1 MDELEELA
9 KNKDKC
15 SQNVTLFDGK
25 YDVSNE
31 VNLLPTNNVLNNPI
45 NSVKLPPPLPGVF
58 IFDQPNQKANKSQID
73 SNFNPLITSS
83 YGNNSQSLSNI
94 GPPNPDQ
101 YQKHKY
107 SELDRS
113 LPETSSNQKYF
124 QSSTL
129 YDYQSSEQKTL
140 NKVQPLVVSDV
151 DSLLPPQGNIYQS
164 LQPVPVNIFDT
175 LPYCEPKVY
184 QQLEPVSRNEYRV
197 DMEKFV
203 EQKFYQE
210 LNPLS
215 VNDNKLPKNEKK
227 TYQQLRSVPDL
238 HFIGGQSGIKHT
250 TRTTQQKPE
259 IPPEYATSKLYQQLS
274 KPTKKQ
280 ARPNHYPEV
289 KSYHQLRPP
298 GYVERPKHNL
308 SKSSSQH
315 VNLNTP
321 RPVTTQASS
330 KGFYQHQN
338 NSQSYYRQPH
348 KAFQH
353 IKATNYDID
362 TNMTD
367 PTINLTPMSNLNFPN
382 KTQSVQRG
390 FQEHKPKVYLEL
402 RNPVSRKQT
411 SVPSGSLQ
419 TNFAVDHPYQDLA
432 ANYDDGNITRH
443 IDLQYQNMHPLH
455 SHLQLNDK
463 QPNMRLPSPYEFKLP
478 QTNISDKYR
487 MPKIIDPNEY
497 NDSQENRRAEQML
510 YTPTNRSLNPFNE
523 SVSSS
528 SVIPPYNVGE
538 EMSAGNIN
546 MTFPK
551 TPVCFDDPNT
561 NICKYNEELNLFGNK
576 NERNSL
582 PTQVVSEITSESLHD
597 FANPQINMNY
607 SNSYISQIS
616 NSVFENKTM
625 QNLSNDNRG
634 LVVIE
639 KTHLTTNETN
649 FKYNGKN
656 LNKVSTDKSGA
667 KDGTADTTHK
677 RNSNIAINVEGR
689 NTIYLESVNGS
700 ISDVKSHLSPD
711 SNSKSL
717 ELSTENSL
725 HYSSSIDS
733 NLQSSK
739 EKEFLYQKND
749 ASNVEKLSNNL
760 QTAKKVTI
768 NVVDSNIGKVPPTPY
783 LNTTTRVEE
792 SLENLK
798 MTPSEEPTDLSFT
811 SHTFAKKSDNSCLN
825 KDSPPST
832 EPSSEITNIP
842 NSFSENKK
850 ETLASYKLISQDKLL
865 NENNLKCSVSSN
877 SSQSTGAPSTEVL
890 FTREIKSCTN
900 EGTEPDESV
909 MSHSKDLAETEA
921 ILQIGEKEKALTTCQ
936 SSFKQNT
943 LLSDQVLDTGS
954 SKSESTTTVAKAC
967 SESSNYSPIDTS
979 NAVQS
984 ETQLSSYKVSK
995 DFSKNYNISWSSK
1008 ATSGQHSADLQQSDI
1023 IKKNQVESRNPSIS
1037 KIVKTVSMSI
1047 SEKSASD
1054 LCKSRE
1060 ENNKLLTERVSSP
1073 QYTSFI
1079 PKKNRIL
1086 YKTQLLS
1093 SKSSKSYSEMSTD
1106 SKSIILLSEKN
1117 SSLPETSLL
1126 DKTNKGQSES
1136 VPIST
1141 VPEQNLA
1148 SFVKVSRTN
1157 KDKSNLK
1164 STKSSEQVDKECKS
1178 LDTQIQVEEKE
1189 KLRCESLNVNQTT
1202 KNNVVSK
1209 KQSDTTKEEMPLS
1222 KKDCIVSQSNVSVK
1236 RLAKSKRQC
1245 VPNEG
1250 KALTKKTKPQ
1260 FLKNVSSDDSVV
1272 LETRSSEKTDK
1283 QPLSKKPKILQSEQH
1298 IDRSQTPPF
1307 VREQR
1312 GLSKFHIK
1320 TKKHR
1325 LQLVDRNSIDTTNEK
1340 DKEPKFDETAKVRY
1354 NKSQSTSIVSEQSYV
1369 GTRASMKRKVKDRLR
1384 GISESNTKSIAL
1396 ENDSKILSQDCE
1408 KLTVKDKV
1416 KNFNSKRVYISS
1428 DQDILEN
1435 ENIINKLVSKDKIVT
1450 KSLSSNKSKCLRVD
1464 TLHEKTSL
1472 KKKRKYC
1479 KTKKFEVLSATRK
1492 SEPLLKSK

>member
-25 YDVSNE
+25 YDVPNE

-58 IFDQPNQKANKSQID
+58 IFDQPNQKTNKSQID

-94 GPPNPDQ
+94 GPPNPNQ

-107 SELDRS
+107 GELDRS
-113 LPETSSNQKYF
+113 LLETISNQKYF
-124 QSSTL
+124 QSSAL

-140 NKVQPLVVSDV
+140 NKVLPIVVSDV

-215 VNDNKLPKNEKK
+215 VSDSKLPKNEKK

-250 TRTTQQKPE
+250 TKTTQQKPE

-308 SKSSSQH
+308 SKSSSQQ

-353 IKATNYDID
+353 IKATNYDIG

-419 TNFAVDHPYQDLA
+419 SNFAVDHPYQDLA

-443 IDLQYQNMHPLH
+443 IDLQYQNVHPLH

-463 QPNMRLPSPYEFKLP
+463 QRNMRLPSPYEFKLP
-478 QTNISDKYR
+478 QTNMSDKFR

-510 YTPTNRSLNPFNE
+510 YTPTNRSLKSLNE

-528 SVIPPYNVGE
+528 SVIPPYNEGE

-551 TPVCFDDPNT
+551 TPVCFDDPDT
-561 NICKYNEELNLFGNK
+561 NICKYNDELNLFGNK
-576 NERNSL
+576 NERNSS
-582 PTQVVSEITSESLHD
+582 PTQVVLEITSESLHD
-597 FANPQINMNY
+597 FANPQININY
-607 SNSYISQIS
+607 SNSYISHIS
-616 NSVFENKTM
+616 SSVFENKTM
-625 QNLSNDNRG
+625 QNLSNDNRSP
-634 LVVIE
+634 VVIE
-639 KTHLTTNETN
+639 KTHLTTNGTN

-656 LNKVSTDKSGA
+656 LNKVSTDQSGA
-667 KDGTADTTHK
+667 KDGTADTTYK
-677 RNSNIAINVEGR
+677 RNSNIAINVEGS
-689 NTIYLESVNGS
+689 NAIYLESVNGS
-700 ISDVKSHLSPD
+700 VSDVKSHVSPD
-711 SNSKSL
+711 SNSKNL
-717 ELSTENSL
+717 ELSTDNSL

-739 EKEFLYQKND
+739 EKEFLYQKSD
-749 ASNVEKLSNNL
+749 FSNVEKLSNNL
-760 QTAKKVTI
+760 QTANKVTI
-768 NVVDSNIGKVPPTPY
+768 NFVDSNVGKVLATPY
-783 LNTTTRVEE
+783 LVTTTRVEE

-798 MTPSEEPTDLSFT
+798 KTPSEEPTDLSFT
-811 SHTFAKKSDNSCLN
+811 SHAFAKKSDNSCLN
-825 KDSPPST
+825 KDSPPNT

-842 NSFSENKK
+842 NSCSENKK
-850 ETLASYKLISQDKLL
+850 ETLASYKVISQDKLL
-865 NENNLKCSVSSN
+865 NENNLKCSESSN

-890 FTREIKSCTN
+890 VTGEIKSCTN
-900 EGTEPDESV
+900 EGTDPDESV
-909 MSHSKDLAETEA
+909 MTHSKDLAQTEA

-936 SSFKQNT
+936 SSVKLNT
-943 LLSDQVLDTGS
+943 LFSDQVLDTGS

-967 SESSNYSPIDTS
+967 SESSNYSQIDII

-984 ETQLSSYKVSK
+984 ESQLNNFKESK
-995 DFSKNYNISWSSK
+995 DFSKNYNVFWSSK
-1008 ATSGQHSADLQQSDI
+1008 ATSGQDSADLPQSDI

-1037 KIVKTVSMSI
+1037 KIVKTVSMSN
-1047 SEKSASD
+1047 SEKSARD

-1060 ENNKLLTERVSSP
+1060 ESKKLLTERVSSP

-1117 SSLPETSLL
+1117 SCLPEISLL

-1148 SFVKVSRTN
+1148 NFVTVSRTN

-1164 STKSSEQVDKECKS
+1164 ITKSSELVDKEFKS
-1178 LDTQIQVEEKE
+1178 LDTQLQVEEKE
-1189 KLRCESLNVNQTT
+1189 KLRCESLNVNQTI
-1202 KNNVVSK
+1202 KNNVVPK
-1209 KQSDTTKEEMPLS
+1209 TQSDTTKEELPLS
-1222 KKDCIVSQSNVSVK
+1222 KKECIVSQSNVSVK

-1250 KALTKKTKPQ
+1250 KAPTKNNKPQ

-1272 LETRSSEKTDK
+1272 LETRSSEKIDK
-1283 QPLSKKPKILQSEQH
+1283 QPLSKKPKILQSQQH

-1325 LQLVDRNSIDTTNEK
+1325 LKLVDRNAIDTTNEK

-1384 GISESNTKSIAL
+1384 GISESNTKNIAL
-1396 ENDSKILSQDCE
+1396 ENDSEILSQDCE

-1416 KNFNSKRVYISS
+1416 KNINSKRVYITS

-1435 ENIINKLVSKDKIVT
+1435 ENITNKSVSKDKIVT
-1450 KSLSSNKSKCLRVD
+1450 KSLSSNKSKSLRVD

>member
-9 KNKDKC
+9 KKKDKC
-15 SQNVTLFDGK
+15 SQNVPLFDGK
-25 YDVSNE
+25 YDVPNE

-58 IFDQPNQKANKSQID
+58 IFDQPNQKTNKSQID

-83 YGNNSQSLSNI
+83 YGNTSQALSNI
-94 GPPNPDQ
+94 GPNPDQ

-113 LPETSSNQKYF
+113 LPETISNQKYF
-124 QSSTL
+124 QSSAL

-140 NKVQPLVVSDV
+140 NKVQPIVVSDV

-215 VNDNKLPKNEKK
+215 VNDSKLPKNEKK

-250 TRTTQQKPE
+250 TKTTQQKPE

-308 SKSSSQH
+308 SKSSSQQ

-338 NSQSYYRQPH
+338 YSQSYYRQPH

-362 TNMTD
+362 TNMAD
-367 PTINLTPMSNLNFPN
+367 PTINPTPMSNLNFPN

-419 TNFAVDHPYQDLA
+419 TNLAVDHPYQDLA
-432 ANYDDGNITRH
+432 ANCDDGNITRH
-443 IDLQYQNMHPLH
+443 IDFQYQNVHPLH
-455 SHLQLNDK
+455 SHLQLKDK

-478 QTNISDKYR
+478 QTNMSDKYR

-497 NDSQENRRAEQML
+497 NDSQENLRAEQML
-510 YTPTNRSLNPFNE
+510 YTPNNRSFKSLNK

-528 SVIPPYNVGE
+528 SVIPPYDVGE
-538 EMSAGNIN
+538 EMSTGNIN

-561 NICKYNEELNLFGNK
+561 NLCKYNEELNLFGNK
-576 NERNSL
+576 NERISL
-582 PTQVVSEITSESLHD
+582 PTQVISEITSESLHD
-597 FANPQINMNY
+597 FGNPQINMNY
-607 SNSYISQIS
+607 SNSYISHIS
-616 NSVFENKTM
+616 SSVFENKTM
-625 QNLSNDNRG
+625 QNLSNDNRSP
-634 LVVIE
+634 VVIE

-649 FKYNGKN
+649 FNYNGKN
-656 LNKVSTDKSGA
+656 LNKVSTDQSGA
-667 KDGTADTTHK
+667 KDGTADTTYK

-700 ISDVKSHLSPD
+700 VSDVKSHVSPD

-749 ASNVEKLSNNL
+749 VSNVEQLSSNL
-760 QTAKKVTI
+760 QTANKVTI
-768 NVVDSNIGKVPPTPY
+768 NFVDSNVRKVPTTPY
-783 LNTTTRVEE
+783 LDTTRVEE

-798 MTPSEEPTDLSFT
+798 KTPSEEPTDLSFT
-811 SHTFAKKSDNSCLN
+811 SHAFAKKSDNSCLN

-832 EPSSEITNIP
+832 KPSSEITNIP
-842 NSFSENKK
+842 NSCSENKK
-850 ETLASYKLISQDKLL
+850 ETLASYKVLSQDKLL
-865 NENNLKCSVSSN
+865 NESNLKCSESLN
-877 SSQSTGAPSTEVL
+877 SSLSTGAPSTEVSV
-890 FTREIKSCTN
+890 TGEIISCTN

-909 MSHSKDLAETEA
+909 MSHSKDLVQTEA

-936 SSFKQNT
+936 SSFKLNT

-954 SKSESTTTVAKAC
+954 SKSESTTTVAEAC
-967 SESSNYSPIDTS
+967 SNYSPIDI
-979 NAVQS
+979 NKAVQS
-984 ETQLSSYKVSK
+984 ESQLNSYKESK
-995 DFSKNYNISWSSK
+995 DFSKNYNVSWSSK
-1008 ATSGQHSADLQQSDI
+1008 ATSRQHSADLSQSDI
-1023 IKKNQVESRNPSIS
+1023 IKKNQVESRNLSIS
-1037 KIVKTVSMSI
+1037 KIVKTVSMSN
-1047 SEKSASD
+1047 SEKSARD
-1054 LCKSRE
+1054 LCQSRE
-1060 ENNKLLTERVSSP
+1060 ENEKFLTERVSSP

-1079 PKKNRIL
+1079 PKKNHIL
-1086 YKTQLLS
+1086 YKTQLFS
-1093 SKSSKSYSEMSTD
+1093 SKSTKSYSEMSTD
-1106 SKSIILLSEKN
+1106 SKSIILLSENN
-1117 SSLPETSLL
+1117 SSLPETSFL

-1141 VPEQNLA
+1141 VPKQNLA
-1148 SFVKVSRTN
+1148 SFATVSRTN

-1164 STKSSEQVDKECKS
+1164 STESSELVDKECNS
-1178 LDTQIQVEEKE
+1178 LDPQLEVEEKE
-1189 KLRCESLNVNQTT
+1189 KLRCESLNVNQTI

-1209 KQSDTTKEEMPLS
+1209 TQSNTTKEKMPLS
-1222 KKDCIVSQSNVSVK
+1222 KKECIVSQSNVSVK

-1250 KALTKKTKPQ
+1250 KALTKNNKPQ

-1272 LETRSSEKTDK
+1272 LETRSSEKRVK

-1312 GLSKFHIK
+1312 GLSKFH
-1320 TKKHR
+1320 
-1325 LQLVDRNSIDTTNEK
+1325 
-1340 DKEPKFDETAKVRY
+1340 
-1354 NKSQSTSIVSEQSYV
+1354 V

-1396 ENDSKILSQDCE
+1396 ENDFEILSQNCE
-1408 KLTVKDKV
+1408 KLTVKEKV
-1416 KNFNSKRVYISS
+1416 KNTNSKRVYLTS

-1435 ENIINKLVSKDKIVT
+1435 ENIINKSVSKDKTVT
-1450 KSLSSNKSKCLRVD
+1450 KSLSSNKSKSLRVD

>member
-9 KNKDKC
+9 KKKDKC
-15 SQNVTLFDGK
+15 SQNVPLFDGK
-25 YDVSNE
+25 YDVPNE

-45 NSVKLPPPLPGVF
+45 NSVQLPPPLPGVF
-58 IFDQPNQKANKSQID
+58 IFDQPNQKTSKSQID

-107 SELDRS
+107 SELNRS
-113 LPETSSNQKYF
+113 LSETISNQKYF
-124 QSSTL
+124 QSSAL

-140 NKVQPLVVSDV
+140 NKVQPIVVSDV

-215 VNDNKLPKNEKK
+215 VNDSKLPKNEKK

-250 TRTTQQKPE
+250 TKTSQQKPE

-308 SKSSSQH
+308 SKSSSQQ

-338 NSQSYYRQPH
+338 YSQSYYRQPH

-353 IKATNYDID
+353 IKATSYDID
-362 TNMTD
+362 TNMAD
-367 PTINLTPMSNLNFPN
+367 PTINPTPMSNLNFPN

-419 TNFAVDHPYQDLA
+419 TNFAVDHDLA

-443 IDLQYQNMHPLH
+443 IDLQYQNVHPLH

-478 QTNISDKYR
+478 QTNMSDKYR
-487 MPKIIDPNEY
+487 IDPNEY
-497 NDSQENRRAEQML
+497 NDSQENGRAEQML
-510 YTPTNRSLNPFNE
+510 YTPTNRSLKSLNK

-528 SVIPPYNVGE
+528 SVIPPYDVGE
-538 EMSAGNIN
+538 EMSTRNIN

-582 PTQVVSEITSESLHD
+582 PTQVISEITSESLHD

-607 SNSYISQIS
+607 SNSYISHIS
-616 NSVFENKTM
+616 SSVFENKTM
-625 QNLSNDNRG
+625 QNLSNDNRSP
-634 LVVIE
+634 VVIE
-639 KTHLTTNETN
+639 KTHLTTNEAN

-656 LNKVSTDKSGA
+656 LNKLSTDQSGA
-667 KDGTADTTHK
+667 KDGTADTTYK
-677 RNSNIAINVEGR
+677 RNSNNAINVEGR
-689 NTIYLESVNGS
+689 NTIYLDSVNGS
-700 ISDVKSHLSPD
+700 VSDVKSHVSPD

-749 ASNVEKLSNNL
+749 VSNVEKLSSNL
-760 QTAKKVTI
+760 QTANKVTI
-768 NVVDSNIGKVPPTPY
+768 NFVDSNARKVPATPY
-783 LNTTTRVEE
+783 LDTTTRVEE
-792 SLENLK
+792 ILENLK
-798 MTPSEEPTDLSFT
+798 KTPSEEPTDLSFT
-811 SHTFAKKSDNSCLN
+811 SHAFAKMSDKSGLN
-825 KDSPPST
+825 KDSPST
-832 EPSSEITNIP
+832 EPSSEIKNIP
-842 NSFSENKK
+842 
-850 ETLASYKLISQDKLL
+850 
-865 NENNLKCSVSSN
+865 N

-890 FTREIKSCTN
+890 MTGEIISCTN

-909 MSHSKDLAETEA
+909 MSHSKDLVQTEVF
-921 ILQIGEKEKALTTCQ
+921 LQIGEKEKALTTCQ
-936 SSFKQNT
+936 SSFKLNT

-954 SKSESTTTVAKAC
+954 SKSESTTTVAEAC
-967 SESSNYSPIDTS
+967 SESSNYSPIDI
-979 NAVQS
+979 NDAVQS
-984 ETQLSSYKVSK
+984 ESQLNSYKESK
-995 DFSKNYNISWSSK
+995 DFSKNYNVSLSSK
-1008 ATSGQHSADLQQSDI
+1008 ASSRQHSADLSQSDI

-1037 KIVKTVSMSI
+1037 KIVKTVSMSN
-1047 SEKSASD
+1047 SEKSARD
-1054 LCKSRE
+1054 LCQSRE
-1060 ENNKLLTERVSSP
+1060 ENKKLLTERVSSP

-1079 PKKNRIL
+1079 PKKNHIL

-1093 SKSSKSYSEMSTD
+1093 SKEMSTD

-1117 SSLPETSLL
+1117 SCLPETSFL
-1126 DKTNKGQSES
+1126 DETNKGQSES

-1141 VPEQNLA
+1141 VPNQNLA
-1148 SFVKVSRTN
+1148 SFATVSRTN

-1164 STKSSEQVDKECKS
+1164 STKSSELVDKECKS
-1178 LDTQIQVEEKE
+1178 LDTQLQKEEKE
-1189 KLRCESLNVNQTT
+1189 KLRCESLNVNQTI
-1202 KNNVVSK
+1202 KNNVVLK
-1209 KQSDTTKEEMPLS
+1209 TQSDTTKEKMPLS
-1222 KKDCIVSQSNVSVK
+1222 KKECIVSQSNVSVK

-1250 KALTKKTKPQ
+1250 KALTKNNKPQ

-1272 LETRSSEKTDK
+1272 LETRSSEKRDK

-1340 DKEPKFDETAKVRY
+1340 DKEPKFDETAKVQY
-1354 NKSQSTSIVSEQSYV
+1354 KSQSTSIVSEQSYV

-1384 GISESNTKSIAL
+1384 GISESNTKRISL
-1396 ENDSKILSQDCE
+1396 ENGSEILSQDCE
-1408 KLTVKDKV
+1408 KLTAKDKV
-1416 KNFNSKRVYISS
+1416 KNINSKRVYITS

-1435 ENIINKLVSKDKIVT
+1435 ENIINKSVSKDKIVT
-1450 KSLSSNKSKCLRVD
+1450 KSLSSNKSKSLRVD

>member
-25 YDVSNE
+25 YDVPNE

-58 IFDQPNQKANKSQID
+58 IFDQPNQKTNKSQID

-83 YGNNSQSLSNI
+83 YCNNSQSLSNI

-101 YQKHKY
+101 SQKHKY
-107 SELDRS
+107 SELNRS
-113 LPETSSNQKYF
+113 LPETISNQKYF
-124 QSSTL
+124 QSSAL

-140 NKVQPLVVSDV
+140 NKVQPIVVSDV

-215 VNDNKLPKNEKK
+215 VNDSKLPKNEKK

-250 TRTTQQKPE
+250 TKTTQQKPE

-289 KSYHQLRPP
+289 KSYHQLRPS

-308 SKSSSQH
+308 SKSSSQQ

-432 ANYDDGNITRH
+432 GNYDDGNITRH
-443 IDLQYQNMHPLH
+443 IDLQYQNVHPLH
-455 SHLQLNDK
+455 SHLQLYDK

-478 QTNISDKYR
+478 QTNMSDKFR

-497 NDSQENRRAEQML
+497 NGSQENERAEQML
-510 YTPTNRSLNPFNE
+510 YTPTNRSLKSLNK

-551 TPVCFDDPNT
+551 TPVCFDNPNT
-561 NICKYNEELNLFGNK
+561 NICKYNEEFNLFGNK
-576 NERNSL
+576 NERSSL

-607 SNSYISQIS
+607 SNSYISHIS
-616 NSVFENKTM
+616 SSVFENKTM
-625 QNLSNDNRG
+625 QNLSNDNRSP
-634 LVVIE
+634 VVIE

-649 FKYNGKN
+649 FKYDGKN
-656 LNKVSTDKSGA
+656 LNKVSTDQSGA
-667 KDGTADTTHK
+667 KDGTVDTTYK
-677 RNSNIAINVEGR
+677 INGNIAINVEGR
-689 NTIYLESVNGS
+689 NAIYLESVNGS
-700 ISDVKSHLSPD
+700 ISDVKSHVSPD
-711 SNSKSL
+711 SNTKSV

-725 HYSSSIDS
+725 HYSSIDS
-733 NLQSSK
+733 NLQNSK

-749 ASNVEKLSNNL
+749 VSNVEKLSNNL
-760 QTAKKVTI
+760 QTTNKVTI
-768 NVVDSNIGKVPPTPY
+768 NIVDSNVGKVPATPY
-783 LNTTTRVEE
+783 LVTKTRVEE

-798 MTPSEEPTDLSFT
+798 KTPREEPTDLSFT
-811 SHTFAKKSDNSCLN
+811 SHAFAKKSDNSCLN

-832 EPSSEITNIP
+832 EPSSEITSIP
-842 NSFSENKK
+842 NSCSENKK
-850 ETLASYKLISQDKLL
+850 ETLASYKVISQDKLL
-865 NENNLKCSVSSN
+865 NESNLKCSESSN

-890 FTREIKSCTN
+890 VTGEIKSCTN
-900 EGTEPDESV
+900 EETERDESV
-909 MSHSKDLAETEA
+909 MSHSKDLAQTEA
-921 ILQIGEKEKALTTCQ
+921 ILQIGEQEKALTTCQ
-936 SSFKQNT
+936 SSFKLNT

-967 SESSNYSPIDTS
+967 SESSNYSPIDII

-984 ETQLSSYKVSK
+984 ESQLNSYKESK
-995 DFSKNYNISWSSK
+995 DFSKNYNVSWSSK
-1008 ATSGQHSADLQQSDI
+1008 ATSGQHPVDLPQSDI

-1037 KIVKTVSMSI
+1037 KIVKTVSMSN
-1047 SEKSASD
+1047 SEKSARD
-1054 LCKSRE
+1054 LCRSRE
-1060 ENNKLLTERVSSP
+1060 ENKKLLTERVSSP

-1136 VPIST
+1136 VLIST

-1148 SFVKVSRTN
+1148 SFVTVSRTN

-1164 STKSSEQVDKECKS
+1164 ITKSSELFDKECKS
-1178 LDTQIQVEEKE
+1178 LNTQLQVEEKE
-1189 KLRCESLNVNQTT
+1189 KLRCESLNVNQTI

-1209 KQSDTTKEEMPLS
+1209 TQSDTTKEEMPLS
-1222 KKDCIVSQSNVSVK
+1222 KKECTVSQYNVSVK

-1245 VPNEG
+1245 VPNES
-1250 KALTKKTKPQ
+1250 KAITKNNKPQ
-1260 FLKNVSSDDSVV
+1260 FLQNVKNSDDSVV
-1272 LETRSSEKTDK
+1272 LETQSSEKTDK
-1283 QPLSKKPKILQSEQH
+1283 QPLSKKPKILKSEQH
-1298 IDRSQTPPF
+1298 IDRSQIPPI

-1320 TKKHR
+1320 TKKHS

-1340 DKEPKFDETAKVRY
+1340 DKEPKFNETAKVRY

-1396 ENDSKILSQDCE
+1396 ENDSEILSQDCK

-1416 KNFNSKRVYISS
+1416 KNINSKRVYITS
-1428 DQDILEN
+1428 DQDILAN
-1435 ENIINKLVSKDKIVT
+1435 ENIINKSASKDKIVT
-1450 KSLSSNKSKCLRVD
+1450 KSLSSNKSKSLRVD

-1479 KTKKFEVLSATRK
+1479 KTNKFEVLSAPRK